1 MYCTSYTGGGLPSC
15 RAHGRCRSASCTCT
29 VGPASPRAT
38 VLRAALPYEV
48 QYTDSVR
55 RKKACARSKPRR
67 GPLSPRPPLSA
78 RPEVNS
84 AARSRTTGIFQ
95 PALAAHNPCGCGPD
109 QPSLGVAALVA
120 FRRAWQGRR
129 AGAPG
134 SLGLARVLARQ
145 RSGERIR
152 DTKALD
158 AMVNGGREY
167 YLFGTSQYIALGG
180 RDGGDGEGETALPV
194 ASPGARCWP

>member
-1 MYCTSYTGGGLPSC
+1 MYCTSHTGGGLLSC
-15 RAHGRCRSASCTCT
+15 RRAHGRCRSASCTCT
-29 VGPASPRAT
+29 VGSASPCAT

-120 FRRAWQGRR
+120 FRRAWQGRESG
-129 AGAPG
+129 GAWESWPGGVHPWRGYLPG
-134 SLGLARVLARQ
+134 SALARG
-145 RSGERIR
+145 SEIR
-152 DTKALD
+152 RRR
-158 AMVNGGREY
+158 MR
-167 YLFGTSQYIALGG
+167 
-180 RDGGDGEGETALPV
+180 
-194 ASPGARCWP
+194 W